1 MRGVLA
7 LIVLVG
13 CVVAPSASARGA
25 PAADGPRVTMF
36 GDSVAG
42 SLRYV
47 PEAREI
53 LGDGLDLRLE
63 LSPCRRLATLS
74 CPYMGARPP
83 SVLDLV
89 EASSPAD
96 LGDVVVVDV
105 GYNEPA
111 ASYDTSMATV
121 LAALEAKG
129 VEHVI
134 WVTLRGQTD
143 NYRQIDGVIRGEAR
157 GASQVQL
164 VDWDAASAGKDWFNA
179 DGIHLNSAGAVGLAL
194 LLRPYIFAAC
204 GSACRPASAP
214 VGQAPRNVR
223 RPALRGVAAVGHVLT
238 CLPGS
243 WRGATPMAFVYGW
256 VRHGR
261 ELPGAIERTRRLVT
275 ADRGQQIA
283 CRVWAGNAA
292 GAGRAT
298 SQTSLVR

>member
-1 MRGVLA
+1 
-7 LIVLVG
+7 
-13 CVVAPSASARGA
+13 
-25 PAADGPRVTMF
+25 MF

-74 CPYMGARPP
+74 CPYQGARPP

-89 EASSPAD
+89 QSSSPAD
-96 LGDVVVVDV
+96 LGDIVVVDV

-111 ASYDTSMATV
+111 ASYDTSMSAV
-121 LAALEAKG
+121 LAALAARG
-129 VEHVI
+129 VEHVV
-134 WVTLRGQTD
+134 WVTLREQTD
-143 NYRQIDGVIRGEAR
+143 NYRQIDATIRAEAR
-157 GASQVQL
+157 DAPQVQV
-164 VDWDAASAGKDWFNA
+164 VDWDAASAGRDWFNS

-204 GSACRPASAP
+204 GSACQPATVPSA
-214 VGQAPRNVR
+214 QTPRNIR
-223 RPALRGVAAVGHVLT
+223 RPSLRGVAVVGHVLT
-238 CLPGS
+238 CVSGS
-243 WRGATPMAFVYGW
+243 WRGATPMAFLYGW

-261 ELPGAIERTRRLVT
+261 EIPGAVGNTRRLVV
-275 ADRGQQIA
+275 ADRGQRVA
-283 CRVWAGNAA
+283 CRVWAGNPA

-298 SQTSLVR
+298 SKTVLVR